1 MTLIHFLARELPYAV
16 GTNKGRKEGRE
27 EAREGGRKKKEITLL
42 EACKYKIFFFFA
54 ILVTGPLSSMMTCFK
69 PW

>member
-1 MTLIHFLARELPYAV
+1 MAGVTLIHFLARELPYAV

-42 EACKYKIFFFFA
+42 EACKYKIFFFFF
-54 ILVTGPLSSMMTCFK
+54 LPS
-69 PW
+69 